1 MIYKI
6 KVIYMK
12 RVIFLILILLLILSM
27 SYSEGFE
34 GLSKKM
40 YCVKKD
46 SVTFCVLN
54 DENKK
59 DAIDLLQ
66 ETFNELKRFFQY
78 LEINY
83 PERVETKHFKI
94 YKFKY
99 ISESV
104 FEKKPAYFLRLINEI
119 GLCLT
124 DKDGK
129 MIKKDVLFYV
139 LLHEVT
145 HTLYR
150 GHSETFWD
158 SFNFLSNAAIDGKFI
173 SKGLDLDFC
182 SQKIDIISRK

>member
-1 MIYKI
+1 
-6 KVIYMK
+6 
-12 RVIFLILILLLILSM
+12 M

-46 SVTFCVLN
+46 SVTFCVVD
-54 DENKK
+54 DENKNDALKMLQDTFK
-59 DAIDLLQ
+59 D
-66 ETFNELKRFFQY
+66 LKRFFQY
-78 LEINY
+78 LEVNY
-83 PERVETKHFKI
+83 PDRVETKHFKV

-104 FEKKPAYFLRLINEI
+104 FENKPAYFLRLINEI
-119 GLCLT
+119 GLCLNG
-124 DKDGK
+124 KDDK
-129 MIKKDVLFYV
+129 MIRKKVLFYV

-158 SFNFLSNAAIDGKFI
+158 SFKFLSNAAIEGKFI

-182 SQKIDIISRK
+182 SRKIDIISRK